1 MYERDTDISSR
12 NVGPGQQPLR
22 GMSAFPAQQQ
32 PQTRTANPSLA
43 STRLSNGKIGTGAN
57 WGFGLPMGGAP
68 GLQISQQR
76 SVNTLNSFAQSI
88 SGSQPATSLDL
99 SEFPSLS
106 SVPQQSQSSA
116 SGQATWANA
125 SQRVTQQSAIQRQ
138 SQTPT
143 TSQPPSRVSQTQAQ
157 SHQTQ
162 SQSHASH
169 EDLFPSATQFAAQ
182 LDDFRNGGQGISG
195 QLSGGT
201 QPQTGNIDE
210 FPPLGR
216 NAPADIGQERQA
228 SLLQPGPFGS
238 YGGGMAF
245 PNLNQSHSSQS
256 RTLLGNMV
264 NGKQNSR
271 IMSPSAGGSG
281 VMSASRSPIGQVQNG
296 ALSQEKEDP
305 DTSSM
310 QRTVRPD
317 AYSDQQSQTV
327 MRLPSQNRQQSA
339 GSFGADGQEQS
350 LQGQSSEQTPL
361 TQMPDRDRFGLQGLL
376 SMIHSENPDVATLA
390 VGQDLMSLGLDLNQP
405 EPLHPSFASPFI
417 SSNAAVPLQVDY
429 NLPACYNVANVQ
441 PLQTRIPSFSDETLF
456 YIFYSMPRDIMQEL
470 VAEELMGRKWRYHKV
485 ERAWLTRDDAYP
497 SPVEVERGVSERGFY
512 LWWDPSTWKKVRREF
527 ILRYADLDNHLERR
541 GFVQG
546 VTFPQNS

>member
-1 MYERDTDISSR
+1 
-12 NVGPGQQPLR
+12 
-22 GMSAFPAQQQ
+22 MSGFPTQQQ

-43 STRLSNGKIGTGAN
+43 SARLPNGKIGTGAN

-68 GLQISQQR
+68 GLQSSQQR
-76 SVNTLNSFAQSI
+76 SVNTMNSFAQNI
-88 SGSQPATSLDL
+88 SGSQPTTPLDL

-106 SVPQQSQSSA
+106 SVPQQSQSST

-143 TSQPPSRVSQTQAQ
+143 TSQPPSRVSQTQSQ

-216 NAPADIGQERQA
+216 NAPADIGQERRA
-228 SLLQPGPFGS
+228 SLLQSGPFGN

-245 PNLNQSHSSQS
+245 SNLNQSHSGQS
-256 RTLLGNMV
+256 RTLLGNMI
-264 NGKQNSR
+264 NGQQDSR
-271 IMSPSAGGSG
+271 IMSPGAGASG
-281 VMSASRSPIGQVQNG
+281 VISASRSPIGQMQNG
-296 ALSQEKEDP
+296 AHSQEKEDLG
-305 DTSSM
+305 TSSM
-310 QRTVRPD
+310 QRAVRPET
-317 AYSDQQSQTV
+317 YSDQQGQTV
-327 MRLPSQNRQQSA
+327 MRLAPQNRQQQT
-339 GSFGADGQEQS
+339 GTFGADGQEQS
-350 LQGQSSEQTPL
+350 LQGQASEQTPL

-429 NLPACYNVANVQ
+429 TLPACYNVANVL
-441 PLQTRIPSFSDETLF
+441 PLQTRVRSFSDETLF

-497 SPVEVERGVSERGFY
+497 SPVEVERGLSERGFY

-546 VTFPQNS
+546 VTFPQNT